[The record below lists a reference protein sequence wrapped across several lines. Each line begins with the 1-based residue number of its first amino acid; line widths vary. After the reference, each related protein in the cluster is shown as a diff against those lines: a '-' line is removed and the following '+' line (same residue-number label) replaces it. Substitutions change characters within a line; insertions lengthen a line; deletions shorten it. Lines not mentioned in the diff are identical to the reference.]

1 MTVKDLLSQDEID
14 ALLHG
19 VDDGDIE
26 TEEGFVEDEGAVK
39 AYDLASHER
48 IVRGRM
54 PTLEMI
60 NERFAPIPV
69 SLCLICYAITLMSRL
84 AACRS

>member
-1 MTVKDLLSQDEID
+1 MSMQDLLSQDEID

-26 TEEGFVEDEGAVK
+26 TGGDEAPDGVI
-39 AYDLASHER
+39 AYDLSSQDR

-60 NERFAPIPV
+60 NER
-69 SLCLICYAITLMSRL
+69 
-84 AACRS
+84 